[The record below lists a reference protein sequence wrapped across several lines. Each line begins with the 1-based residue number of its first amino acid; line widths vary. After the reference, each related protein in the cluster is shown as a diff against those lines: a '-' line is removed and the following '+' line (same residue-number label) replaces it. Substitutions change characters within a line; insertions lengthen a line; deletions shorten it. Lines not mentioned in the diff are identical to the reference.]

1 MERYSKPLAHHELYL
16 PCYYLLLVDKVGFEP
31 TRFLGIGFT
40 VRRYQPLTHSSII
53 LVDAIGIEPI
63 KP

>member
-31 TRFLGIGFT
+31 TRFFEFLPRGSPHVSRNTQFFF
-40 VRRYQPLTHSSII
+40 RRQGA
-53 LVDAIGIEPI
+53 V
-63 KP
+63 